1 MCRMCGK
8 LPESLAHTVAACS
21 SLAQTNY
28 MDRHNATLNVLFF
41 ELLRDLKLAN
51 SVPLWYTR
59 VDPKQMYEPTDAQAF
74 WDVPFYAEHT
84 FVQANRAPGRRS
96 QSEEGASCGNELPL
110 AGQSREEGH

>member
-8 LPESLAHTVAACS
+8 LPESLAHAVAACS

-28 MDRHNATLNVLFF
+28 MDRHNAALNVLFF

-59 VDPKQMYEPTDAQAF
+59 VDPKQMYEPTDEALLGVLGIRDNWQNNF
-74 WDVPFYAEHT
+74 RDK
-84 FVQANRAPGRRS
+84 G
-96 QSEEGASCGNELPL
+96 
-110 AGQSREEGH
+110 